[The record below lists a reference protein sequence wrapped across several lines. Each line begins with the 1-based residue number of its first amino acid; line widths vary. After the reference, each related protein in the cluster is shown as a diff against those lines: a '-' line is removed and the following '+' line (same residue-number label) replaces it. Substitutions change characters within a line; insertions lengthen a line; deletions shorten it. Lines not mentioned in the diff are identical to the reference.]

1 MLKVAIRAIKELLV
15 FDSFKL
21 DETTLTHLTYHW
33 FWGLRY
39 SKTPKPVNLG
49 VEISRL
55 VKDESKLADII
66 NSQVNLYIDHNAMV
80 RFFYWLFN
88 INNYTYHAYLL
99 AACKGHQNY
108 LYPSSEKGT
117 SMTTPYNIGWGI
129 LASGMVAG
137 LGYAGRRIYRFLTDA
152 AEASP
157 TKKATDDVASNALVK
172 LQETSA
178 AKRDAT
184 PERADVESVIVTAS
198 MLPHLEVLG
207 INLSPGD
214 SLNLSD
220 FKSTCRARYLASHPD
235 KPGGTPEVFRCV
247 REAAESLITIM
258 SSRDHSRKIH
268 PFKDDPDKY
277 WADFNACLD
286 EIRAN
291 IAMFKAK
298 IAEANTIRAENRVYR
313 DENRAYRAET
323 KIQVTAALR
332 DLEVQM
338 REQQRGKD
346 IPISSGFSAIG
357 APGLFAPDSVRAEGQ
372 EELHEVEPGAEGSNT
387 CH

>member
-1 MLKVAIRAIKELLV
+1 MFNVLK
-15 FDSFKL
+15 FDAVS
-21 DETTLTHLTYHW
+21 LTHLDYHW

-39 SKTPKPVNLG
+39 SKTPNPVNLG
-49 VEISRL
+49 ADVGKL
-55 VKDESKLADII
+55 MKDESKLADII
-66 NSQVNLYIDHNAMV
+66 NSQANLYIDHNATL

-108 LYPSSEKGT
+108 LNRSFEKGT

-157 TKKATDDVASNALVK
+157 TKKATDNVPSNALVK
-172 LQETSA
+172 LQEATSA
-178 AKRDAT
+178 AKREAT
-184 PERADVESVIVTAS
+184 PEHADVEAVIVTAP

-214 SLNLSD
+214 SLKLSD
-220 FKSTCRARYLASHPD
+220 FKSTCRARYLAVHPD
-235 KPGGTPEVFRCV
+235 KPGGTTEEFRRV

-268 PFKDDPDKY
+268 SFKDDPDKY
-277 WADFNACLD
+277 WADFNACMD
-286 EIRAN
+286 EIWAKIVKAKADWAVARAN
-291 IAMFKAK
+291 IDAAKADWAVAK
-298 IAEANTIRAENRVYR
+298 ANIAEA
-313 DENRAYRAET
+313 RAYRAET
-323 KIQVTAALR
+323 KVLVTAALR

-346 IPISSGFSAIG
+346 ITISPGFSAPG
-357 APGLFAPDSVRAEGQ
+357 APGLFAPDSVKVEGQ
-372 EELHEVEPGAEGSNT
+372 EELHEVEPGVESSNS